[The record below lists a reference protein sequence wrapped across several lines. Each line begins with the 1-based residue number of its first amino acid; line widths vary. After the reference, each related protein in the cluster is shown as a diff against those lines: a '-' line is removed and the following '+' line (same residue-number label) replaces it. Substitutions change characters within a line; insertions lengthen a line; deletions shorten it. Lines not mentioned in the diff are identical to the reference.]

1 MKPITV
7 SINPSYFCNFSCDF
21 CYLTPEQLKDQKRI
35 SLVDLDKR
43 LNQISEHRE
52 IDWIDLYG
60 GGDWRLKK
68 RLLLWT

>member
-52 IDWIDLYG
+52 MYQ
-60 GGDWRLKK
+60 R
-68 RLLLWT
+68 